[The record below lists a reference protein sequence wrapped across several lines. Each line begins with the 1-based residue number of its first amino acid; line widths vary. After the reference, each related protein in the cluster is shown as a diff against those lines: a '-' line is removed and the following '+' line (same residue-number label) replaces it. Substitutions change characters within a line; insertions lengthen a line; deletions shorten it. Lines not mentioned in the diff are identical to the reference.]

1 MTVLKVGDRVRMT
14 EAGKRAWSNSSINPH
29 GREGVVSQVGTVW
42 TQVKWDGGCHNSY
55 KEGQLELVIPFRIG
69 DRVRLTEVGERR
81 YARQAGGST
90 GTVTQA
96 WASGW
101 NDVTWDNGHSNGYQV
116 DDLKVVVEEIKTPE
130 APQKEKKMFKG
141 KEKTYVD
148 RDEDQFEVDTAT
160 SKEYVYFTTGENGE
174 DGIDNGTI
182 VRMDAEQVGK
192 IRKQLGKWLD
202 KRSEIA

>member
-29 GREGVVSQVGTVW
+29 SREGVVSHLGEVW
-42 TQVKWDGGCHNSY
+42 IQVKWDGGCHNSY

-69 DRVRLTEVGERR
+69 DRVVLTEVGSVR
-81 YARQAGGST
+81 YARQSGGST
-90 GTVTQA
+90 GTITSVGE
-96 WASGW
+96 WSW
-101 NDVTWDNGHSNGYQV
+101 VKWDNGNSNNYQV
-116 DDLKVVVEEIKTPE
+116 VHLKVVVEEIKTPE

-148 RDEDQFEVDTAT
+148 RDGDQFEVDTAT

-174 DGIDNGTI
+174 DGIDDGTI

>member
-1 MTVLKVGDRVRMT
+1 MTVLKVGDRIRMT
-14 EAGKRAWSNSSINPH
+14 EAGKRAWTNSSINPH
-29 GREGVVSQVGTVW
+29 NKEGVVTQLGEVW
-42 TQVKWDGGCHNSY
+42 TQVKWDGGSHNSY
-55 KEGQLELVIPFRIG
+55 KEGQLEMVVPFRTG
-69 DRVRLTEVGERR
+69 DRVVLTEVGERR

-96 WASGW
+96 RASGW
-101 NDVTWDNGHSNGYQV
+101 NDVTWDNGHSNNYQV
-116 DDLKVVVEEIKTPE
+116 DDLKVVVEEII
-130 APQKEKKMFKG
+130 PQEKEKKMFKG

-148 RDEDQFEVDTAT
+148 RDDDQFEVDTAT
-160 SKEYVYFTTGENGE
+160 SKEYVYFTTGGPGE
-174 DGIDNGTI
+174 DGIDGGVI